1 MDATR
6 LEEEIAHL
14 RRAVEDMSGELAR
27 RGAEIDR
34 LTRQVALLMVRAA
47 EAEREG
53 GGTAVFADPPPPHY

>member
-1 MDATR
+1 MDVTR

-34 LTRQVALLMVRAA
+34 LTRQVALLMARAA
-47 EAEREG
+47 EAERDAG
-53 GGTAVFADPPPPHY
+53 GAAAFADPPPPHY